1 MRHSKKILKEKR
13 GTAKRSRKNFQKI
26 TLIISIKSGLKNGA
40 QIKFFENYNAGIKT
54 ALGYNIIVMCVTI
67 IQQIESNYNIK
78 NDRIE
83 L

>member
-1 MRHSKKILKEKR
+1 MSPPVPMHIFSMDY
-13 GTAKRSRKNFQKI
+13 NFK
-26 TLIISIKSGLKNGA
+26 
-40 QIKFFENYNAGIKT
+40 NYNAGIKT

>member
-1 MRHSKKILKEKR
+1 MCIGEKYVHHR
-13 GTAKRSRKNFQKI
+13 DRWYWLLGWSLFSWESLFSRYYN
-26 TLIISIKSGLKNGA
+26 
-40 QIKFFENYNAGIKT
+40 FENYNVGIKT

-78 NDRIE
+78 IDRIE